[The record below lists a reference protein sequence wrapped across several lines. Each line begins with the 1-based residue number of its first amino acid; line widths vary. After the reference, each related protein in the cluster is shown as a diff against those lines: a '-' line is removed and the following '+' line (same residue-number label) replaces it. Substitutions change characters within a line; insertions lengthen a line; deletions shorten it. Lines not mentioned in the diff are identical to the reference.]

1 MRHVCLFVISI
12 GLVVETCVWE
22 ALDLRGGLSGRRQV
36 SSSIAARNSLYG
48 LEVQKNQ
55 PPWLVGTTRLG
66 VAPVPALTIQV
77 PEHRLC

>member
-1 MRHVCLFVISI
+1 M
-12 GLVVETCVWE
+12 WE

-66 VAPVPALTIQV
+66 VAQSL
-77 PEHRLC
+77 H